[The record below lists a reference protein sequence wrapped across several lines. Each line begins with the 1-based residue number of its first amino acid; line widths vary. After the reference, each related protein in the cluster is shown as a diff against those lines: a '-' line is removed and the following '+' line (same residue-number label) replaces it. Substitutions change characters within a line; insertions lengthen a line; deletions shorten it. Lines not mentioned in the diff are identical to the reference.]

1 MLVKQLNNLKHS
13 VHNMTEDSLG
23 RPLRD
28 LRISVTDRCNF
39 RCNYCMP
46 PEEFSYNHEFLPR
59 SEILSFEEITLI
71 IKSMLKLGLKK
82 VRITGGEPLLRKDI
96 CKLISMIRECDSNL
110 DIALTTNGSLL
121 GKFAQE
127 LANSGLDRVTVSV
140 DAIDDELIREISN
153 STVSSKGIIDGI
165 TAAKNSGLEVKI
177 NTVVINGFNDNQI
190 LPLVELFYRMNIV
203 VRFIEYMDVG
213 GTKDWNAEQVVFG
226 NEIRTLI
233 EQNIGKLT
241 PVRDAKYGEVANRYS
256 FDSGY
261 QIGFIESISN
271 PFCKSC
277 TRARISANGSIYTC
291 LFSERGH
298 DLKSLIKLGADA
310 DDIGNAI
317 AAIWHKRDDKYSEI
331 RQTIALTSKPVHMH
345 FIGG

>member
-1 MLVKQLNNLKHS
+1 
-13 VHNMTEDSLG
+13 MTEDSLG
-23 RPLRD
+23 RPLKD

-46 PEEFSYNHEFLPR
+46 PEEFSYDHEFLPR

-96 CKLISMIRECDSNL
+96 CKLISMIRECDSEL

-121 GKFAQE
+121 GKFAKN
-127 LANSGLDRVTVSV
+127 LAESGLDRVTVSV
-140 DAIDDELIREISN
+140 DAIDDELIRDISN
-153 STVSSKGIIDGI
+153 STVSSKEIIDGI
-165 TAAKNSGLEVKI
+165 IAAKDSGLEVKI
-177 NTVVINGFNDNQI
+177 NTVVINGFNENQI
-190 LPLVELFYRMNIV
+190 LPLVELFYRMNVI

-213 GTKDWNAEQVVFG
+213 GTKDWNADQVVFG
-226 NEIRTLI
+226 KEIRTLI

-241 PVRDAKYGEVANRYS
+241 PVRDAKYGEVANRWS

-291 LFSERGH
+291 LFSEHGH
-298 DLKSLIKLGADA
+298 DLKSLMKLGADA

-317 AAIWHKRDDKYSEI
+317 AAIWQKRDDKYSEI
-331 RQTIALTSKPVHMH
+331 RQTISLSSKPVHMH